1 MELVNWLYAHETLAV
16 FILGTAGGFA
26 LWMMG
31 VYWQLKQIASTLG
44 LIRKELKAHDGK
56 LDNHEI
62 RITVL
67 ETHHAQWNGE
77 KDVGVA

>member
-1 MELVNWLYAHETLAV
+1 MEILNWVYAHETLAV
-16 FILGTAGGFA
+16 FLLGAAGGFA

-31 VYWQLKQIASTLG
+31 VYWQLKQIAATLS
-44 LIRKELKAHDGK
+44 LIRRELKAHDGT
-56 LDNHEI
+56 LDDHEV

-67 ETHHAQWNGE
+67 ETHHAKWTGE